1 MSQISDLSVSLLEKD
16 PRKYVQLLRE
26 LLESGKGDEVREKL
40 NEKPY
45 ETWYSNHLFSLSR
58 LVGKL
63 NSEAQEDPVFW
74 GITGGSF
81 YGSKNVEGISTGLAK
96 EILTLMVKS
105 GGDIRE
111 KDYYGVDV
119 LEYLKGRDSAFYRVE
134 NEDYTSFVETFF

>member
-26 LLESGKGDEVREKL
+26 LLESGKGEEVREKL

-63 NSEAQEDPVFW
+63 NSEAQDREQYVEC
-74 GITGGSF
+74 SF
-81 YGSKNVEGISTGLAK
+81 YGSQNVEGIPIDLAK

-134 NEDYTSFVETFF
+134 NEEYTSFVEKLF